1 MSARASVAAPA
12 KVNLS
17 LRILGARPDGF
28 HDIDTLFQAID
39 LADEV
44 SVELAGSGVHLEV
57 HGADLGPVE
66 ENLAYRAAVRARSET
81 GFESGLRV
89 ALTKR
94 IPVGAGL
101 GGGSSDAA
109 AVLACVGALAGI
121 DRGDPRLHRIASDL
135 GSDVAF
141 FLGSAALT
149 RGTGRGELLEPL
161 APLPAAD
168 LVLVSPPVHVSSGGA
183 YRALAEARR
192 EGHAAPPAAGA
203 DAFAPDALAADAF
216 NAHAFTAP
224 TSWREV
230 AVAAQNDFETVISAR
245 HPEIARALRALRE
258 AGAELAV
265 MTGSGSTSFGL
276 FPDRDTAETAAAE
289 LQRDLGWPC
298 HVAKTL
304 TSLPLPHGS

>member
-1 MSARASVAAPA
+1 VSARASVAAPA

-44 SVELAGSGVHLEV
+44 SVEFAGSEVHLEV
-57 HGADLGPVE
+57 HGAELGAVE
-66 ENLAYRAAVRARSET
+66 ENLAYRAAVRARGEV
-81 GFESGLRV
+81 GLESGLRV
-89 ALTKR
+89 GLTKR

-109 AVLACVGALAGI
+109 AVLACVGALAAI
-121 DRGDPRLHRIASDL
+121 DRGDPRLRRIASEL
-135 GSDVAF
+135 GSDVPF
-141 FLGSAALT
+141 FLGSAALA

-161 APLPAAD
+161 APLPTVD

-192 EGHAAPPAAGA
+192 AGHAAPRAGGA
-203 DAFAPDALAADAF
+203 DAFAGPA
-216 NAHAFTAP
+216 
-224 TSWREV
+224 SWREV
-230 AVAAQNDFETVISAR
+230 VAAAQNDFATVIVGR
-245 HPEIARALRALRE
+245 HPEIARALGALGE
-258 AGAELAV
+258 VGAELAL

-276 FPDRDTAETAAAE
+276 FADRDTAERAAAE
-289 LQRDLGWPC
+289 LQHELGWPC
-298 HVAKTL
+298 RVTRTL
-304 TSLPLPHGS
+304 ASLPHPYVM